1 MIVLLIPVIYI
12 RQEYYANAIYLII
25 YLFINLLEPLELI
38 IDLSCTAVLLSCYC
52 SSGEPVC
59 YRWDPLRDS
68 NDSTHRPTDWPNY
81 GTFGMNPF
89 VSTTSMPCSRC
100 MRLY

>member
-38 IDLSCTAVLLSCYC
+38 IDLTRAVLCAAQPDGYM
-52 SSGEPVC
+52 GRE
-59 YRWDPLRDS
+59 
-68 NDSTHRPTDWPNY
+68 
-81 GTFGMNPF
+81 
-89 VSTTSMPCSRC
+89 
-100 MRLY
+100 

>member
-1 MIVLLIPVIYI
+1 VIVLLIPVIYI

-68 NDSTHRPTDWPNY
+68 DDSTHRLAELRYFWDE
-81 GTFGMNPF
+81 
-89 VSTTSMPCSRC
+89 SIC
-100 MRLY
+100 